1 MDCTTVIGT
10 VLPSLAFDNQKF
22 SLLPLVQYDYKQN
35 GNSRLGQLVSPN
47 YIIQGEPT
55 YYETYHPGR
64 TLIFKVNSRY
74 ILYEN
79 FTASHYSLNVEP
91 LHIPL
96 STFNENF
103 TATDF
108 SSTFHQFA
116 ENQNGLTDLR
126 SILSVLS
133 QTAVDRQEMKTM
145 KTAMQMLT
153 TSEKDDANINQV
165 TTSLQNFAH
174 RTLLLALSEIS
185 SPFVTIIFM
194 ALQIL
199 AFIWAV
205 VTTVKC
211 LKKNAIPFL
220 CNARKRA
227 KNSKLWTIMRSP
239 TPAKNL
245 PDSKDDDIETTIKMD
260 TLNPSDRS
268 RQLIRRFSSSHSI

>member
-1 MDCTTVIGT
+1 MRFFETVVVFAIAEAA
-10 VLPSLAFDNQKF
+10 V
-22 SLLPLVQYDYKQN
+22 VCII
-35 GNSRLGQLVSPN
+35 
-47 YIIQGEPT
+47 IIQGQPT

-74 ILYEN
+74 ILNEN
-79 FTASHYSLNVEP
+79 YTASHYSLNVAP

-108 SSTFHQFA
+108 SSTFYQFA

-133 QTAVDRQEMKTM
+133 QTAVDRQEMKT
-145 KTAMQMLT
+145 AMQMLT
-153 TSEKDDANINQV
+153 TSKKDDVNINQV

-174 RTLLLALSEIS
+174 QTLLLALSEIS
-185 SPFVTIIFM
+185 SPFVTVIFM

-199 AFIWAV
+199 AFIWAE

-211 LKKNAIPFL
+211 LKNNVIPFL
-220 CNARKRA
+220 CHAKKRA

-245 PDSKDDDIETTIKMD
+245 PDSKEDDIETTIKMD
-260 TLNPSDRS
+260 TMNPSDQS
-268 RQLIRRFSSSHSI
+268 RQLIRHFSSSHSIQSQLMHVCRLLCNFFFLCFHYLI

>member
-1 MDCTTVIGT
+1 M
-10 VLPSLAFDNQKF
+10 
-22 SLLPLVQYDYKQN
+22 
-35 GNSRLGQLVSPN
+35 SPN
-47 YIIQGEPT
+47 YITQGEPT
-55 YYETYHPGR
+55 YYETYHPGK

-79 FTASHYSLNVEP
+79 YTASHYSLNVAP

-116 ENQNGLTDLR
+116 EIQNGLTDLR

-133 QTAVDRQEMKTM
+133 QTAVDRQEMKT
-145 KTAMQMLT
+145 AVQMLT

-174 RTLLLALSEIS
+174 QTLLALSEIL
-185 SPFVTIIFM
+185 SPLVTVIFM

-211 LKKNAIPFL
+211 LKKNVIPFL
-220 CNARKRA
+220 CNAKKRT
-227 KNSKLWTIMRSP
+227 KNSKLLDHHAFTNSYYEL
-239 TPAKNL
+239 A
-245 PDSKDDDIETTIKMD
+245 
-260 TLNPSDRS
+260 
-268 RQLIRRFSSSHSI
+268 

>member
-1 MDCTTVIGT
+1 M
-10 VLPSLAFDNQKF
+10 A
-22 SLLPLVQYDYKQN
+22 
-35 GNSRLGQLVSPN
+35 
-47 YIIQGEPT
+47 
-55 YYETYHPGR
+55 
-64 TLIFKVNSRY
+64 
-74 ILYEN
+74 
-79 FTASHYSLNVEP
+79 P

-96 STFNENF
+96 STFNEKF

-116 ENQNGLTDLR
+116 ENQNGSTDLR

-133 QTAVDRQEMKTM
+133 QTAVDRQEM

-165 TTSLQNFAH
+165 TTSLQNFAQQ
-174 RTLLLALSEIS
+174 TLLLTLSEIS
-185 SPFVTIIFM
+185 SPFVTVIFM

-211 LKKNAIPFL
+211 IKKNVIPFL
-220 CNARKRA
+220 CNAKKQT
-227 KNSKLWTIMRSP
+227 KNSNLRTIMRSP

-245 PDSKDDDIETTIKMD
+245 PDSKEDDIETTIKMD
-260 TLNPSDRS
+260 SLNPSDQS